1 MSDCNSTSNVVY
13 ITSAGVLIIACSCR
27 RVAFPLWRK
36 EKKPALPFLCF
47 QSFPHLTF
55 REKPLRLIYHCAYPG
70 HYMDN
75 LENDKIDRHSDDLEV
90 ESEEK
95 QRGKKI
101 EVDEER
107 LPSRAM
113 AIHEHIRQDGEKE
126 MERDAMALLWSAIA
140 AGLSMGASLLAKGI
154 FHVQL
159 EGVPGGFLIENLGY
173 TFGFI
178 IVIMARQQLFTENT
192 VTAVLPVMQ
201 NPTLGNFGLLMRLWS
216 VVLLGNVLGTGI
228 AAWAFEYMPIFDEET
243 RDAFVK
249 IGMEVMKNSPTEMF
263 ANAIISGWLI
273 ATMVWMFPAAGAAK
287 IVVIILMTWLIA
299 LGDTTHIVVGSVE
312 ILYLVF
318 NGTLHW
324 SDFIWPFALPTL
336 AGNICGGTF
345 IFALMSHAQ
354 IRNDMSNKR
363 KEEAR
368 QRASGQEKQEKQR

>member
-1 MSDCNSTSNVVY
+1 MND
-13 ITSAGVLIIACSCR
+13 I
-27 RVAFPLWRK
+27 
-36 EKKPALPFLCF
+36 
-47 QSFPHLTF
+47 
-55 REKPLRLIYHCAYPG
+55 
-70 HYMDN
+70 
-75 LENDKIDRHSDDLEV
+75 ENEKIDRHSDELQVDSDEKLE
-90 ESEEK
+90 
-95 QRGKKI
+95 GKKI
-101 EVDEER
+101 EVDEDR

-159 EGVPGGFLIENLGY
+159 EGVPGGFLLENLGY

-216 VVLLGNVLGTGI
+216 VVLLGNIIGTGV
-228 AAWAFEYMPIFDEET
+228 AAWAFEHMPIFDEET
-243 RDAFVK
+243 RDAFFK
-249 IGMEVMKNSPTEMF
+249 IGMDVMKNTPTEMF
-263 ANAIISGWLI
+263 SNAIISGWLI

-324 SDFIWPFALPTL
+324 SDFFWPFALPTL

-368 QRASGQEKQEKQR
+368 LQARRDEQKQKNQKKQA

>member
-1 MSDCNSTSNVVY
+1 MND
-13 ITSAGVLIIACSCR
+13 I
-27 RVAFPLWRK
+27 
-36 EKKPALPFLCF
+36 KK
-47 QSFPHLTF
+47 
-55 REKPLRLIYHCAYPG
+55 
-70 HYMDN
+70 
-75 LENDKIDRHSDDLEV
+75 DKIDRHSDELEV
-90 ESEEK
+90 ESDEK
-95 QRGKKI
+95 LTGKKI
-101 EVDEER
+101 ELDEDR

-159 EGVPGGFLIENLGY
+159 EGVPGGFLLENLGY

-216 VVLLGNVLGTGI
+216 VVLLGNIIGTGV
-228 AAWAFEYMPIFDEET
+228 AAWAFEHMPIFDEET

-249 IGMEVMKNSPTEMF
+249 IGMDVMKNTPVEMF
-263 ANAIISGWLI
+263 SNAIISGWLI

-318 NGTLHW
+318 NGTQHW
-324 SDFIWPFALPTL
+324 SDFFWPFALPTL

-368 QRASGQEKQEKQR
+368 LQAKRDEQTQKNQKKQA

>member
-1 MSDCNSTSNVVY
+1 MND
-13 ITSAGVLIIACSCR
+13 I
-27 RVAFPLWRK
+27 
-36 EKKPALPFLCF
+36 KK
-47 QSFPHLTF
+47 
-55 REKPLRLIYHCAYPG
+55 
-70 HYMDN
+70 
-75 LENDKIDRHSDDLEV
+75 DKIDRHSDELEV
-90 ESEEK
+90 ESDEK
-95 QRGKKI
+95 LTGKKI
-101 EVDEER
+101 ELDEDR

-159 EGVPGGFLIENLGY
+159 EDVPGGFLLENLGY

-216 VVLLGNVLGTGI
+216 VVLLGNIIGTGV
-228 AAWAFEYMPIFDEET
+228 AAWAFEHMPIFDEET

-249 IGMEVMKNSPTEMF
+249 IGMDVMKNTPTEMF
-263 ANAIISGWLI
+263 SNAIISGWLI

-324 SDFIWPFALPTL
+324 SDFFWPFALPTL

-368 QRASGQEKQEKQR
+368 LQAKRDEQTQKNQKKQA

>member
-1 MSDCNSTSNVVY
+1 MND
-13 ITSAGVLIIACSCR
+13 I
-27 RVAFPLWRK
+27 
-36 EKKPALPFLCF
+36 KK
-47 QSFPHLTF
+47 
-55 REKPLRLIYHCAYPG
+55 
-70 HYMDN
+70 
-75 LENDKIDRHSDDLEV
+75 DKIDRHSDELEV
-90 ESEEK
+90 ESDEK
-95 QRGKKI
+95 LTGKKI
-101 EVDEER
+101 ELDEDR

-159 EGVPGGFLIENLGY
+159 EGVPGGFLLENLGY

-216 VVLLGNVLGTGI
+216 VVLLGNIIGTGV
-228 AAWAFEYMPIFDEET
+228 AAWAFEHMPIFDEET

-249 IGMEVMKNSPTEMF
+249 IGMDVMKNTPTEMF
-263 ANAIISGWLI
+263 SNAIISGWLI

-324 SDFIWPFALPTL
+324 SDFFWPFALPTL

-363 KEEAR
+363 MEEAR
-368 QRASGQEKQEKQR
+368 LQAKRDEQTQKNQKKQA

>member
-1 MSDCNSTSNVVY
+1 
-13 ITSAGVLIIACSCR
+13 
-27 RVAFPLWRK
+27 
-36 EKKPALPFLCF
+36 
-47 QSFPHLTF
+47 
-55 REKPLRLIYHCAYPG
+55 
-70 HYMDN
+70 MDKFS
-75 LENDKIDRHSDDLEV
+75 EEKIDQHSDELEV

-101 EVDEER
+101 EVDEDR

-126 MERDAMALLWSAIA
+126 LERDAMALLWSAIA

-159 EGVPGGFLIENLGY
+159 DGVPGSFLLENLGY
-173 TFGFI
+173 TFGFV

-201 NPTLGNFGLLMRLWS
+201 NPTMGNAGLLMRLWS
-216 VVLLGNVLGTGI
+216 VVLLGNVVGTGI

-249 IGMEVMKNSPTEMF
+249 IGMDVMKNSPGEMF
-263 ANAIISGWLI
+263 ANAIISGWII

-299 LGDTTHIVVGSVE
+299 LADTTHIVVGSVE

-324 SDFIWPFALPTL
+324 SDFFWPFALPTL

-354 IRNDMSNKR
+354 IRNDMSARR

-368 QRASGQEKQEKQR
+368 LRAGKKAEKQKKQS

>member
-1 MSDCNSTSNVVY
+1 MND
-13 ITSAGVLIIACSCR
+13 I
-27 RVAFPLWRK
+27 
-36 EKKPALPFLCF
+36 KK
-47 QSFPHLTF
+47 
-55 REKPLRLIYHCAYPG
+55 
-70 HYMDN
+70 
-75 LENDKIDRHSDDLEV
+75 DKIDRHSDELEV
-90 ESEEK
+90 ESDEK
-95 QRGKKI
+95 LTGKKI
-101 EVDEER
+101 ELDEDR

-159 EGVPGGFLIENLGY
+159 EGVPGGFLLENLGY

-216 VVLLGNVLGTGI
+216 VVLLGNIIGTGV
-228 AAWAFEYMPIFDEET
+228 AAWAFEHMPIFDEET

-249 IGMEVMKNSPTEMF
+249 IGMDVMKNSPVEMF
-263 ANAIISGWLI
+263 SNAIISGWLI

-318 NGTLHW
+318 NGTLRW
-324 SDFIWPFALPTL
+324 SDFFWPFALPTL

-368 QRASGQEKQEKQR
+368 LQAKRDEQTQKNQKKQA

>member
-1 MSDCNSTSNVVY
+1 
-13 ITSAGVLIIACSCR
+13 
-27 RVAFPLWRK
+27 
-36 EKKPALPFLCF
+36 
-47 QSFPHLTF
+47 
-55 REKPLRLIYHCAYPG
+55 
-70 HYMDN
+70 MDSLN
-75 LENDKIDRHSDDLEV
+75 DDKINRHSSDLEV

-95 QRGKKI
+95 QSGKEI
-101 EVDEER
+101 EVDEDR

-159 EGVPGGFLIENLGY
+159 EGVPGGFLLENLGY

-201 NPTLGNFGLLMRLWS
+201 NPTLSNVGLLMRLWG
-216 VVLLGNVLGTGI
+216 VVLLGNLIGTGV

-263 ANAIISGWLI
+263 ANAIISGWII
-273 ATMVWMFPAAGAAK
+273 ATMVWMFPAAGGAK

-318 NGTLHW
+318 NGTLPW
-324 SDFIWPFALPTL
+324 SDFLWPFALPTL

-368 QRASGQEKQEKQR
+368 LRGERLERSEKSGKTALSGDGLTSQAALHLLRRIKNAILAPRCPLS

>member
-1 MSDCNSTSNVVY
+1 MND
-13 ITSAGVLIIACSCR
+13 I
-27 RVAFPLWRK
+27 
-36 EKKPALPFLCF
+36 KK
-47 QSFPHLTF
+47 
-55 REKPLRLIYHCAYPG
+55 
-70 HYMDN
+70 
-75 LENDKIDRHSDDLEV
+75 DKIDRHSDELEV
-90 ESEEK
+90 ESDEK
-95 QRGKKI
+95 LTGKKI
-101 EVDEER
+101 ELDEDR

-126 MERDAMALLWSAIA
+126 MERDAMALLWSAIT

-159 EGVPGGFLIENLGY
+159 EGVPGGFLLENLGY

-216 VVLLGNVLGTGI
+216 VVLLGNIIGTGV
-228 AAWAFEYMPIFDEET
+228 AAWAFEHMPIFDEET

-249 IGMEVMKNSPTEMF
+249 IGMDVMKNSPVEMF
-263 ANAIISGWLI
+263 SNAIISGWLI

-324 SDFIWPFALPTL
+324 SDFFWPFALPTL

-368 QRASGQEKQEKQR
+368 LQAKRDEQTQKNQKKQA

>member
-1 MSDCNSTSNVVY
+1 MND
-13 ITSAGVLIIACSCR
+13 I
-27 RVAFPLWRK
+27 
-36 EKKPALPFLCF
+36 KK
-47 QSFPHLTF
+47 
-55 REKPLRLIYHCAYPG
+55 
-70 HYMDN
+70 
-75 LENDKIDRHSDDLEV
+75 DKIDRHSDELEV
-90 ESEEK
+90 ESDEK
-95 QRGKKI
+95 LTGKKI
-101 EVDEER
+101 ELDEDR

-159 EGVPGGFLIENLGY
+159 EGVPGGFLLENLGY

-201 NPTLGNFGLLMRLWS
+201 NPTLGNFSLLMRLWS
-216 VVLLGNVLGTGI
+216 VVLLGNIIGTGV
-228 AAWAFEYMPIFDEET
+228 AAWAFEHMPIFDEET

-249 IGMEVMKNSPTEMF
+249 IGMDVMKNTPVEMF
-263 ANAIISGWLI
+263 SNAIISGWLI

-324 SDFIWPFALPTL
+324 SDFFWPFALPTL

-354 IRNDMSNKR
+354 IRNDMSNKS

-368 QRASGQEKQEKQR
+368 LQAKHDEQKQKNQKKQA

>member
-1 MSDCNSTSNVVY
+1 
-13 ITSAGVLIIACSCR
+13 
-27 RVAFPLWRK
+27 
-36 EKKPALPFLCF
+36 
-47 QSFPHLTF
+47 
-55 REKPLRLIYHCAYPG
+55 
-70 HYMDN
+70 MDN
-75 LENDKIDRHSDDLEV
+75 LKDDKIDAHSDELEV

-95 QRGKKI
+95 QSGKKI
-101 EVDEER
+101 EIDEER

-126 MERDAMALLWSAIA
+126 LERDAMALLWSAIA

-159 EGVPGGFLIENLGY
+159 DGVPGGFLLENLGY

-192 VTAVLPVMQ
+192 VTAVLPIMQ
-201 NPTLGNFGLLMRLWS
+201 KPTAGNFGLLMRLWGI
-216 VVLLGNVLGTGI
+216 VLFGNVLGTGV

-249 IGMEVMKNSPTEMF
+249 IGMDVMKNSPTEMF

-318 NGTLHW
+318 NGTVHW
-324 SDFIWPFALPTL
+324 SEFFWPFALPTL

-363 KEEAR
+363 KEE
-368 QRASGQEKQEKQR
+368 EKQRAEQEKMSKKQR